1 MRIQKQPD
9 MGIRTARRHVCD
21 VPPTARD
28 RVAAALVPQLRGPEA
43 VTWTTDMAQLFREE
57 AVEPPERMTQVLV
70 AATLADR
77 SHPTQRQ
84 P

>member
-1 MRIQKQPD
+1 

-28 RVAAALVPQLRGPEA
+28 RLAAALVPLRGSEA

-57 AVEPPERMTQVLV
+57 AVEPPER
-70 AATLADR
+70 
-77 SHPTQRQ
+77 
-84 P
+84 